1 MPAFLLT
8 LVLAARRAVYLTRNR
23 FFPAPYVVG
32 PTCRS
37 FKRAVLRTHN
47 QRRERGNVQR
57 YLGKRRGRF
66 HATA

>member
-1 MPAFLLT
+1 MRTIILAF
-8 LVLAARRAVYLTRNR
+8 RRAAYLLRNR

-37 FKRAVLRTHN
+37 FKRAVLRSHN

>member
-1 MPAFLLT
+1 MPSFLLS
-8 LVLAARRAVYLTRNR
+8 LVLMVRRGLWLGRNR

-37 FKRAVLRTHN
+37 FKRAVLRSHN

-57 YLGKRRGRF
+57 HLGKRRGRY